1 MSTKQINQTIA
12 DKMVDKA
19 ILYCAEKNFAGD
31 TQRARSALQ
40 QGRCD
45 ICGHVS
51 DSLGRQIGEYLGG
64 IDKSVKA
71 VYKYDP
77 ERTPYPSQIKNGTP
91 IRRGG
96 INLVAWVDRKS
107 PVLTT
112 LGTTLESVL
121 ADSQRKIGCKNAT
134 PACYTLDLQLVDD
147 EDVAE
152 HRGYGVITD
161 SMYMR
166 STRVWTRGEI
176 FKPTA
181 PMKPSLHGRDK
192 PGALASIDLKR
203 APESAL
209 LDQAFAIERL
219 PADERTSLEQRLRKI
234 KAALIHKIISDQQA
248 YIDIA
253 QEWFTTSDLS
263 KIHQHKIG
271 YGRIGGKAAGFML
284 AARILKEVAE
294 DDIQACIRFP
304 ESYFLGSD
312 LIYIFMAMNGL
323 MHWNNQKY
331 KPEEQI
337 RAEYPQIKA
346 EFQAGEFP
354 PEELLELQKI
364 LDEIGPKPLIVRSS
378 SQLEDNFG
386 TSFAGKYD
394 SFFCPNQGTP
404 EENLAALT
412 NAIAR
417 TYAST
422 LKPEALLYRRSKELQ
437 DYDERMAVIIQ
448 AVQGEQFGRYY
459 LPLAAG
465 VAFSHNLYR
474 WSPEIRR
481 EDGFARLVWGLGTR
495 AVQRVGDNYP
505 RLVALSHPTLQP
517 DDSAEAIR
525 RYSQHY
531 VDLIDLEDNQFKTL
545 PIQEVL
551 NSRYPPLRYLAQIEQ
566 EGYFV
571 TPRTRV
577 SKDDLPKLV
586 ITYEEFLRRTPA
598 AELLSKIL
606 RLIESNYHASVDMEF
621 TIHIPN
627 PRDLHP
633 QVQIS
638 ILQCRPQSHLQDTDA
653 AQLPEDL
660 SSEDI
665 IFSTQFMVPQGYLPK
680 IRHVLFVKPEA
691 YYALPTPDERR
702 EVGMAI
708 SRLNAKLGEKTFIC
722 VGPGRWG
729 TLNPDL
735 GVFVSYSEIHNA
747 GALVELSGKGLGP
760 APEPSLGTH
769 FFQDLMEANI
779 YPLVIRME
787 DEEAHFNRE
796 FFYQTPNCLT
806 DWVEAGENLA
816 KCLHL
821 IDVTSFRP
829 GHHLE
834 LLMDDEKM
842 EAIAYLAPDS

>member
-1 MSTKQINQTIA
+1 MSTMQIDQAIA
-12 DKMVDKA
+12 DRMVDKA
-19 ILYCAEKNFAGD
+19 ILRCAEKNFAGD
-31 TQRARSALQ
+31 TQRARHALQ

-51 DSLGRQIGEYLGG
+51 DSLGRQIGEYLGN

-71 VYKYDP
+71 VYKYGP
-77 ERTPYPSQIKNGTP
+77 ERTQYPLQIEKGAVT
-91 IRRGG
+91 RRGG

-107 PVLTT
+107 PALTT
-112 LGTTLESVL
+112 LGSTLETIL
-121 ADSQRKIGCKNAT
+121 ADSQRKIGCVQASS
-134 PACYTLDLQLVDD
+134 ACYTLDLQLVDD

-161 SMYMR
+161 SKYMR
-166 STRVWTRGEI
+166 SIQVWTHGEI
-176 FKPTA
+176 LTPSTPTKPR
-181 PMKPSLHGRDK
+181 LVDRDTS
-192 PGALASIDLKR
+192 GALASIDLKR
-203 APESAL
+203 APESTL
-209 LDQAFAIERL
+209 LDQAFATERL
-219 PADERTSLEQRLRKI
+219 PADERTSLEQHLRKI
-234 KAALIHKIISDQQA
+234 KVALIHKIISDQQA
-248 YIDIA
+248 YIDVA

-263 KIHQHKIG
+263 EVHQRKIG
-271 YGRIGGKAAGFML
+271 YGKIGGKAAGLML
-284 AARILKEVAE
+284 AARILKVVAE
-294 DDIQACIRFP
+294 DDIQACIHFP

-323 MHWNNQKY
+323 MHWNDQKY

-337 RAEYPQIKA
+337 HAEYPQIQA
-346 EFQAGEFP
+346 EFQTGEFP
-354 PEELLELQKI
+354 PEELIELQKI

-459 LPLAAG
+459 LPFAAG

-495 AVQRVGDNYP
+495 AVQRVGDDYL

-531 VDLIDLEDNQFKTL
+531 VDLIDLEGNQFKTL
-545 PIQEVL
+545 PIHEVL
-551 NSRYPPLRYLAQIEQ
+551 NSRYPALRYLAQIEQ

-571 TPRTRV
+571 TPSTQM
-577 SKDDLPKLV
+577 SKDDLPRLV
-586 ITYEEFLRRTPA
+586 ITYKEFLRRTPA

-621 TIHIPN
+621 TIHIPDT
-627 PRDLHP
+627 RDLHP

-653 AQLPEDL
+653 AQLP
-660 SSEDI
+660 
-665 IFSTQFMVPQGYLPK
+665 
-680 IRHVLFVKPEA
+680 
-691 YYALPTPDERR
+691 
-702 EVGMAI
+702 
-708 SRLNAKLGEKTFIC
+708 
-722 VGPGRWG
+722 
-729 TLNPDL
+729 
-735 GVFVSYSEIHNA
+735 
-747 GALVELSGKGLGP
+747 
-760 APEPSLGTH
+760 
-769 FFQDLMEANI
+769 
-779 YPLVIRME
+779 
-787 DEEAHFNRE
+787 
-796 FFYQTPNCLT
+796 
-806 DWVEAGENLA
+806 
-816 KCLHL
+816 
-821 IDVTSFRP
+821 
-829 GHHLE
+829 
-834 LLMDDEKM
+834 
-842 EAIAYLAPDS
+842 